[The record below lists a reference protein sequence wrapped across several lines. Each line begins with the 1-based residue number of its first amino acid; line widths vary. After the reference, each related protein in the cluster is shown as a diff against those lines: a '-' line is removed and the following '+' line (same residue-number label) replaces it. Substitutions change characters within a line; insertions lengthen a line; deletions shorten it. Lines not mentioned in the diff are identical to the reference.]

1 MQRNFGKKFPSNG
14 TGIIFGTENGTELY
28 MIYKIT
34 VNFPLSLDMKPG
46 TSNPNKWYRI
56 IIIIIIIIHFI

>member
-1 MQRNFGKKFPSNG
+1 
-14 TGIIFGTENGTELY
+14 

-34 VNFPLSLDMKPG
+34 VNFPLSLYMKPG

-56 IIIIIIIIHFI
+56 IIIIIIIIIIVIIIIHFI

>member
-1 MQRNFGKKFPSNG
+1 
-14 TGIIFGTENGTELY
+14 

-46 TSNPNKWYRI
+46 SSNPNKWYRI
-56 IIIIIIIIHFI
+56 IIIIILIIIIAKVLQSIRI